1 MILGKFR
8 IVGHSMSPG
17 IAEGKEVL
25 VSSIP
30 YLLFEPKVGD
40 VGAFKKGNK
49 VFIKRIKKVKK
60 DKYCL
65 IGDNEKDSLDSRNF
79 GSIDKKNIIG
89 KVIRVL

>member
-1 MILGKFR
+1 
-8 IVGHSMSPG
+8 MSPK
-17 IAEGKEVL
+17 INEGREVL

-30 YLLFEPKVGD
+30 FLFLNPKSGD
-40 VGAFKKGNK
+40 IVAFKKGDK
-49 VFIKRIKKVKK
+49 VFIKRIKKIEE
-60 DKYCL
+60 DKYYL

>member
-8 IVGHSMSPG
+8 VVGHSMSPG
-17 IAEGKEVL
+17 IAESKEVL

-40 VGAFKKGNK
+40 IVAFKKGKNI
-49 VFIKRIKKVKK
+49 FIKRIKKVKE
-60 DKYCL
+60 DKYYL
-65 IGDNEKDSLDSRNF
+65 IGDNEKDSLDSRKF
-79 GSIDKKNIIG
+79 GSVYRKNIIG